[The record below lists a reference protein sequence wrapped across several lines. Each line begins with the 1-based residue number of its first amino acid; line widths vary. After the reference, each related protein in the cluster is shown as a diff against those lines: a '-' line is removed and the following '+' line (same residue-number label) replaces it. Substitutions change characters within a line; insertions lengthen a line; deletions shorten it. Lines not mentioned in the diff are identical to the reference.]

1 MARISTYPVDQDI
14 TGSDKVI
21 GTNNNG
27 NITKNYTLDGISSWM
42 NESGSVAIVGQN
54 NYSYLVAG
62 KTAGTITGPT
72 QNSTFASITEMQFSK
87 TASTGVTVIN
97 YLLTLVGRPVIL
109 ARLDNPNNFGVYT
122 LDSLTVDP
130 SSVDFYNATFT
141 LITANGEITANKYY
155 GFAAYPEVSGGGGGD
170 DKHFT
175 FNSPSPASA
184 VWNVTHNLGKFPS
197 VSITTS
203 AGDAVYAD
211 IEYIDI
217 NSLTITFS
225 YPTGGKAYMN

>member
-1 MARISTYPVDQDI
+1 MARISTYPIDQEI

-21 GTNNNG
+21 GTDHSG
-27 NITKNYTLDGISSWM
+27 DITKNYSLVDISNWM
-42 NESGSVAIVGQN
+42 NESGGVTIVGQN
-54 NYSYLVAG
+54 NYSYLVPG
-62 KTAGTITGPT
+62 QTTGTITGPA
-72 QNSTFASITEMQFSK
+72 QNATFASITEMQLSK
-87 TASTGVTVIN
+87 TASTGGNVIN

-122 LDSLTVDP
+122 LDSLVVD
-130 SSVDFYNATFT
+130 SGNANFYNAAFT

-155 GFAAYPEVSGGGGGD
+155 GFAVYPEIGSGGGGD

-203 AGDAVYAD
+203 AGDAIYAD